1 MSNVSSS
8 NGLEKYPKLRFKG
21 FSEPWQSASL
31 GTMGTFIKGAPLSKA
46 DISTAGSPLILYG
59 ELYTT
64 YSEVAH
70 EIQRKTDKIAE
81 PQFYSRIGDVIMPT
95 SGETPEDIATATCVM
110 TPNVILAG
118 DLLIYRTTAVDGR
131 IISYAIKNKVNKQIA
146 SVAQGKSVVHVRAEE
161 LGKVVISYPSKAEQ
175 EKIITMLALVEKKLV
190 LQKELVETFKKYKRG
205 LLQYILRQEDGW
217 KEVAL
222 SEVLLERKTYC
233 EKDGTYEHATLS
245 KDGVYGKTDRYNRD
259 FLVTDEA
266 KQYKI
271 TKLGDL
277 CYNPANLKFGVICL
291 NNYGDAIFSPIYI
304 TFEIDPKYNRDFIGL
319 LLTRPDFINRALKYQ
334 QGTVFERMAVSP
346 EDLLSMKI
354 RVPSLAVQEQ
364 ISALFLSLEARIKSS
379 EIVLEKMQHWKKQL
393 MNDLFV

>member
-1 MSNVSSS
+1 
-8 NGLEKYPKLRFKG
+8 
-21 FSEPWQSASL
+21 
-31 GTMGTFIKGAPLSKA
+31 MGTFIKGAPLSKA